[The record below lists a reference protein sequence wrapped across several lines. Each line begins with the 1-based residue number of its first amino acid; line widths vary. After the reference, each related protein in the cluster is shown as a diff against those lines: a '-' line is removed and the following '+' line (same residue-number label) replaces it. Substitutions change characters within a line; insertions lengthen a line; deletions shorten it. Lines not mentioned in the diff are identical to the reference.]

1 MLLFQEMG
9 ASLILTQLL
18 ILAIILD
25 EQMKTPLKA
34 ILLQVI
40 LQLALLAH
48 FHGRMTQIIN
58 KVDKSSKEIV
68 AGDGISW
75 AVWTIF
81 ILYSLFNVFGV
92 PVILSYIDR
101 RERQEMMLG
110 PKTER
115 EMEVSEYQFSKSL
128 RVGESNP
135 GRPRDRREYSPLY

>member
-1 MLLFQEMG
+1 LKISEIKEKKYF
-9 ASLILTQLL
+9 SFTNC
-18 ILAIILD
+18 
-25 EQMKTPLKA
+25 KTFKA

-48 FHGRMTQIIN
+48 FHGRMTQIVN
-58 KVDKSSKEIV
+58 KVDRNSKEIV

-101 RERQEMMLG
+101 RERQEALLG
-110 PKTER
+110 PKTES
-115 EMEVSEYQFSKSL
+115 EIEV
-128 RVGESNP
+128 N
-135 GRPRDRREYSPLY
+135 